1 MDRSTA
7 SLGDTIGWSVDY
19 YFGEENQG
27 KYMDTV
33 LPIVF
38 GSDNCRDIRIPLK
51 IDPQKRF

>member
-27 KYMDTV
+27 KFMDTV